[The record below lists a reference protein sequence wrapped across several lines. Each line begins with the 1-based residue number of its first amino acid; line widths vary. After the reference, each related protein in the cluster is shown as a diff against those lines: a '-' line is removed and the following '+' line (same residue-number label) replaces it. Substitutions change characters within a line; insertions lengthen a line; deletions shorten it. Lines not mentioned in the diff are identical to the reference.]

1 MDPVTAFGLATGI
14 LQVVDISFKAL
25 SKCQE
30 IYRDGSL
37 AENRSTEEVATL
49 LSETTNR
56 LKVIVQDVPSAN
68 SQDYTD
74 IKDVSEKCSK
84 TAEDLLAE
92 LAKAR
97 LDLGGGRRQAIVK
110 GIRAL
115 RRKKFVADSQEK
127 LETYQRVLDT
137 RILVRLNAQSIQQ
150 AKNFHDLDQ
159 NVKDL
164 ATALYQ
170 GRITV
175 EQLLAFQSLEIREH
189 VDRRLDEY
197 AKIDQELK
205 TQAEFK
211 QSLFFS
217 EIYSRQESIHTAHE
231 GTCRWI
237 FADSGRNGEVQS
249 HPWPSL
255 AAWFEHGMY
264 GPLNLIPYT
273 HPNHYIDIHPC
284 MRCHLINQ
292 NFHAAKTRFATNLS
306 FSSINTNT
314 EKGDEPYW
322 LSGKPGSGKSTL
334 MKYII
339 NEFRA
344 HVQREDAPST
354 EIIAASFFFWKPG
367 SELQKNLVGFL
378 RSLLY
383 QLADQRPDL
392 IPIMMNEQADSM
404 RLPNTSQQTTL
415 YAWTEHRLSL
425 ALRQVLNHIPSSIAL
440 YFFIDGLDEFVGD
453 EDELISLVRLM
464 DQTQRVKVCVSS
476 RIEQVFRLGFARSP
490 QIRLQDLN
498 LPDLEK
504 AAEERLHPILIR
516 YFPEKKRDVEFLIE
530 KTVNKAQGVFLWLEL
545 MTKSLKSGANS
556 ADTMHELHE
565 KLDQTPDS

>member
-1 MDPVTAFGLATGI
+1 MDLVTAFGLAAGI

-37 AENRSTEEVATL
+37 AENRSTEEVTKL

-56 LKVIVQDVPSAN
+56 LKVSVQDAPSAN
-68 SQDYTD
+68 SRDYTD
-74 IKDVSEKCSK
+74 IKDISEQCSK

-97 LDLGGGRRQAIVK
+97 LELGGGRRQAIVK

-115 RRKKFVADSQEK
+115 RRKRFVADSQEK

-164 ATALYQ
+164 ATALHE
-170 GRITV
+170 GRNTV
-175 EQLLAFQSLEIREH
+175 EKLLAFQSLEIREH
-189 VDRRLDEY
+189 VDRRFNEY
-197 AKIDQELK
+197 AQMDQDLK
-205 TQAEFK
+205 TQAQFK

-217 EIYSRQESIHTAHE
+217 EIYSRQDNIHTAHE

-237 FADSGRNGEVQS
+237 FADSGRNGEALS

-255 AAWFEHGMY
+255 AAWFKHGMY
-264 GPLNLIPYT
+264 GLLNLIKYT
-273 HPNHYIDIHPC
+273 HPNHYIDIHSF

-292 NFHAAKTRFATNLS
+292 NFHAAKTRFVTNLS
-306 FSSINTNT
+306 FSSSNSNT

-334 MKYII
+334 MKYIT

-344 HVQREDAPST
+344 HVQTEDTSSP
-354 EIIAASFFFWKPG
+354 EIIAASFFCNPG
-367 SELQKNLVGFL
+367 SELQKNHVGFL

-383 QLADQRPDL
+383 QLADQRPEL
-392 IPIMMNEQADSM
+392 IPIMINEQAGS
-404 RLPNTSQQTTL
+404 T
-415 YAWTEHRLSL
+415 RLSITS
-425 ALRQVLNHIPSSIAL
+425 H
-440 YFFIDGLDEFVGD
+440 
-453 EDELISLVRLM
+453 
-464 DQTQRVKVCVSS
+464 
-476 RIEQVFRLGFARSP
+476 
-490 QIRLQDLN
+490 
-498 LPDLEK
+498 
-504 AAEERLHPILIR
+504 
-516 YFPEKKRDVEFLIE
+516 
-530 KTVNKAQGVFLWLEL
+530 
-545 MTKSLKSGANS
+545 
-556 ADTMHELHE
+556 
-565 KLDQTPDS
+565 